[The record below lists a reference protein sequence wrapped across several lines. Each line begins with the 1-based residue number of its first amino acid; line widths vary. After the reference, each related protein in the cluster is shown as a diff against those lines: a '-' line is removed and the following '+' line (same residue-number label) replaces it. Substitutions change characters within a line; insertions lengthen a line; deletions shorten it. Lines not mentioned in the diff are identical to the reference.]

1 MENVREY
8 LKKQIS
14 VFEETIKNANTLLE
28 IKKRQIKE
36 ITISIK
42 ECESQK
48 EMTQELLEHSKN
60 QLKELLSNKQ
70 EKEKTAEK
78 KQ

>member
-1 MENVREY
+1 MENVKEH

-28 IKKRQIKE
+28 IKKRQVKE
-36 ITISIK
+36 ITVSIK
-42 ECESQK
+42 EVESQK
-48 EMTQELLEHSKN
+48 ETTQELLDYSKN

-70 EKEKTAEK
+70 EKEKAVEK